1 MDKKCAERK
10 LRTTLPRHISKKL
23 RDKVEG
29 EKWRG
34 KLTKSRW
41 EDDSLKVEECFAWL
55 RQWRTAPT
63 HMIVGAHE
71 LYQQLLPTRIFHS
84 RKTGTFMTGDYR
96 CRLCGKGT
104 ESVRHIL
111 AGCIALAQN
120 KYLERHNNALK
131 IQFFE
136 VLRSLD
142 LMDTEET
149 WYSRINPKP
158 MYESKTSVRLRI
170 GMFLYMQRATWLR
183 RTGLMPPL

>member
-1 MDKKCAERK
+1 MLCLEPPMENCAQTHDRWSARAVPAAATNKDIPQQENGNV
-10 LRTTLPRHISKKL
+10 H
-23 RDKVEG
+23 D
-29 EKWRG
+29 WR
-34 KLTKSRW
+34 LEVST
-41 EDDSLKVEECFAWL
+41 V
-55 RQWRTAPT
+55 RQGP
-63 HMIVGAHE
+63 
-71 LYQQLLPTRIFHS
+71 
-84 RKTGTFMTGDYR
+84 
-96 CRLCGKGT
+96 
-104 ESVRHIL
+104 ESVQHIL
-111 AGCIALAQN
+111 AGCIVLAQN